1 MNEQLLS
8 LGQVFVDSTKVFD
21 TVNRDALWKLLVKLG
36 CTPVFVDKL
45 RQLHPS
51 MKAPVNYN
59 GQLSGAT
66 EVENGVKQGDI
77 LPSTSFSSA
86 WQRFFGIFSQL
97 RYRSLHTL
105 QNQWESIKY
114 QKVSGS
120 YLRE

>member
-8 LGQVFVDSTKVFD
+8 LGQVFVDSTKAFD
-21 TVNRDALWKLLVKLG
+21 TVNRDALWKLLVKFG

-66 EVENGVKQGDI
+66 EVENGDI
-77 LPSTSFSSA
+77 LAPTSFSST
-86 WQRFFGIFSQL
+86 WQRFFGIFFPTAIS
-97 RYRSLHTL
+97 
-105 QNQWESIKY
+105 ESTYASEPVGKY
-114 QKVSGS
+114 PISEGFRLV
-120 YLRE
+120 LW